1 MAELK
6 SNKGLKNVLTFC
18 ENNGVRV
25 HTAGFNNNDQLELDS
40 SDTIDCKIKELN
52 GVKYAEFSCKVNG
65 KAQYKSLGSLYR
77 SYLDGEEFIKPNDFK
92 TLSDCLDVLC
102 GKSVKLTKV
111 EGAFAPDYTDNTKIV
126 PITVFKVTYADDK
139 KSESEKPKNSRP
151 KNNRPNNNE
160 SEEK

>member
-25 HTAGFNNNDQLELDS
+25 HTAGFNNNDELELDS
-40 SDTIDCKIKELN
+40 ADSIDCKIKELN

-77 SYLDGEEFIKPNDFK
+77 SYLENDEFIKPNDFK
-92 TLSDCLDVLC
+92 TLSDCLDALC

-111 EGAFAPDYTDNTKIV
+111 EGASAPDYTDNTKIV
-126 PITVFKVTYADDK
+126 PITVFKVTFADDK
-139 KSESEKPKNSRP
+139 KPAGKKS
-151 KNNRPNNNE
+151 NN
-160 SEEK
+160 K

>member
-25 HTAGFNNNDQLELDS
+25 HTAGFNNNDELELDNADS
-40 SDTIDCKIKELN
+40 IDCKIKELN

-77 SYLDGEEFIKPNDFK
+77 SYLENDEFIKPNDFK
-92 TLSDCLDVLC
+92 TLSDCLDALC

-111 EGAFAPDYTDNTKIV
+111 EGASAPDYTDNTKIV
-126 PITVFKVTYADDK
+126 PITVFKVTFADDK
-139 KSESEKPKNSRP
+139 KSTKKS
-151 KNNRPNNNE
+151 NN
-160 SEEK
+160 K

>member
-77 SYLDGEEFIKPNDFK
+77 SYLENDEFIKPNDFK
-92 TLSDCLDVLC
+92 TLSDCLDTLC

-111 EGAFAPDYTDNTKIV
+111 EGASAPDYTDNTKIV
-126 PITVFKVTYADDK
+126 PITVFKVTFADDK
-139 KSESEKPKNSRP
+139 KSTDKKSTDKKS
-151 KNNRPNNNE
+151 NN
-160 SEEK
+160 K

>member
-25 HTAGFNNNDQLELDS
+25 HTAGFNNNDELELDS
-40 SDTIDCKIKELN
+40 ADSIDCKIKELN

-77 SYLDGEEFIKPNDFK
+77 SYLENDEFIKPNDFK
-92 TLSDCLDVLC
+92 TLSDCLDKLC

-111 EGAFAPDYTDNTKIV
+111 EGASAPDYTDNTKIV
-126 PITVFKVTYADDK
+126 PITVFKVTFADDK
-139 KSESEKPKNSRP
+139 KSTEKKTTEKKS
-151 KNNRPNNNE
+151 NNKSNN
-160 SEEK
+160 K